1 MNGRADGTGP
11 SLSDD
16 ILLQRLLRTAGRDGD
31 RTRLPPERELTE
43 LLEVSRPT
51 VRDRLS
57 LLEGIGALERR
68 TGSGT
73 FLRRLGPTDLAG
85 ILQLAGVVG
94 TFSEG
99 GGLSSLR
106 VALEVEAAA
115 LAAERRAGDKLS
127 QLVADR
133 NGTREAEALAEFD
146 SEFRAELVAASG
158 DSGLV
163 FFHTSLTLVLD
174 QSAGERHWRGL
185 TLAGDPIWAWA
196 EYWTL
201 SVAVAAGD
209 AATATAVARRHAQ
222 WLTGQTETAA

>member
-1 MNGRADGTGP
+1 MNGRVEGTGP
-11 SLSDD
+11 GLSDD
-16 ILLQRLLRTAGRDGD
+16 VLLQRLLRTAGRDGD

-85 ILQLAGVVG
+85 ILQLAGTVG
-94 TFSEG
+94 TFSD

-106 VALEVEAAA
+106 VALEAEAAA
-115 LAAERRAGDKLS
+115 LAAERRAGDQLV

-133 NGTREAEALAEFD
+133 DGTREADALVAFD
-146 SEFRAELVAASG
+146 SAFRAELVAASG

-185 TLAGDPIWAWA
+185 TLAGDPNWAWA

-201 SVAVAAGD
+201 SVAVASGD
-209 AATATAVARRHAQ
+209 TATATAVARRHAQ
-222 WLTGQTETAA
+222 WLSGQTETAA